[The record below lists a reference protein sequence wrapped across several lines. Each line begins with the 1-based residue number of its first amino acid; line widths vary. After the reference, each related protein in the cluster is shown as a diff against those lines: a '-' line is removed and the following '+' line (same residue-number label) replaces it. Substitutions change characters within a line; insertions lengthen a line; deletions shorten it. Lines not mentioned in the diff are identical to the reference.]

1 MTVAASLRSA
11 AAIRAVA
18 AGTLAFAVLGVP
30 DGGTGVAWPF
40 MRADLHQ
47 PLDAL
52 GLTTVALTAGAVGV
66 SALSGRLTRRLG
78 VVSLLVLASV
88 ISGVA
93 LAGVAASPVWAVVV
107 VCFLLLGCGGGLI
120 DAVVQAHVVSRH
132 GLRSM
137 SALHAGYG
145 AGVTLGPLLVTALL
159 TAGAGWRAGYACMA
173 ALYVAVIAAC
183 VLTRDAWQPVSD
195 GDGDRLRRAAAGSDA
210 ASREV
215 RPPSVGLSLLL
226 FFLVTG
232 MELSA
237 MLWSFTFLTGA
248 RGIATTAAG
257 VAVGGF
263 FGVQTLTRI
272 GLATLGHRVTAAAVL
287 RACCVAIGAGAA
299 LMLLL
304 PGASSI
310 AGLMVAGSGLGG
322 VYPSLMVASSGSL
335 GTRRAQS
342 VVGYQVAAANL
353 GAAAGS
359 GLTGVVLAR
368 AGVGA
373 FPVVLLAVV
382 AAVAVLVMALPRRAS
397 VH

>member
-1 MTVAASLRSA
+1 MTSAASLRSA
-11 AAIRAVA
+11 SALRAVV

-52 GLTTVALTAGAVGV
+52 GLTTVAATAGAVGV

-78 VVSLLVLASV
+78 VVRPLVLASL
-88 ISGVA
+88 ISGAA
-93 LAGVAASPVWAVVV
+93 LTGVSVSPVWAVVV
-107 VCFLLLGCGGGLI
+107 LCFLLLGCGGGLI
-120 DAVVQAHVVSRH
+120 DAVVQAYVVSRH

-145 AGVTLGPLLVTALL
+145 AGVTLGPLLVTALV

-173 ALYVAVIAAC
+173 ALYAVVIAAC
-183 VLTRDAWQPVSD
+183 VLTRDAWQPATDVDSQ
-195 GDGDRLRRAAAGSDA
+195 GAQAPAGV

-248 RGIATTAAG
+248 RGIGTAPAG
-257 VAVGGF
+257 IAVGGF
-263 FGVQTLTRI
+263 FGLEMLTRI
-272 GLATLGHRVTAAAVL
+272 GLATWGHRVSAPTVL
-287 RACCVAIGAGAA
+287 RACCAAIGAGAA

-304 PGASSI
+304 PGTSSLV
-310 AGLMVAGSGLGG
+310 GLAVAGTGLGG

-335 GTRRAQS
+335 GTHRAQA

-373 FPVVLLAVV
+373 FPLVLLVIVAVV
-382 AAVAVLVMALPRRAS
+382 ALLVAALPRRAS

>member
-1 MTVAASLRSA
+1 M
-11 AAIRAVA
+11 RAVA

-40 MRADLHQ
+40 IRADLHQ

-52 GLTTVALTAGAVGV
+52 GLTTAALTAGGV
-66 SALSGRLTRRLG
+66 AMSALSGRLTRRLG
-78 VVSLLVLASV
+78 VVPLLVVAAA
-88 ISGVA
+88 ISGAA
-93 LAGVAASPVWAVVV
+93 LAGIAVSPVWALVVV
-107 VCFLLLGCGGGLI
+107 GFLLLGCGGGLI
-120 DAVVQAHVVSRH
+120 DSVVQAHVVSRH

-145 AGVTLGPLLVTALL
+145 VGVTVGPLLMTALV
-159 TAGAGWRAGYACMA
+159 TVGAGWRAGYACMA
-173 ALYVAVIAAC
+173 ALYAAVIAAC
-183 VLTRDAWQPVSD
+183 VAS
-195 GDGDRLRRAAAGSDA
+195 RRAWLPADDDGVGRAADTA
-210 ASREV
+210 AVPSPSL
-215 RPPSVGLSLLL
+215 RPPHVGLSLLL

-232 MELSA
+232 MEVA
-237 MLWSFTFLTGA
+237 AILWSFTFLTAA
-248 RGIATTAAG
+248 RGVGTAAAG
-257 VAVGGF
+257 LAVGGF
-263 FGVQTLTRI
+263 FGVQTLTRV
-272 GLATLGHRVTAAAVL
+272 GLAALGHRITVHAVL
-287 RACCVAIGAGAA
+287 RACCAAIVAGAL

-310 AGLMVAGSGLGG
+310 AGMVIAGTGLGG

-335 GTRRAQS
+335 GSERAQA

-373 FPVVLLAVV
+373 FPVVLLAIVGAV
-382 AAVAVLVMALPRRAS
+382 TLLLAAWRRGAS

>member
-1 MTVAASLRSA
+1 
-11 AAIRAVA
+11 
-18 AGTLAFAVLGVP
+18 
-30 DGGTGVAWPF
+30 

-52 GLTTVALTAGAVGV
+52 GLTTAALTAGGV
-66 SALSGRLTRRLG
+66 AMSALSGRLTRRLG
-78 VVSLLVLASV
+78 VVPLLVVAAA

-93 LAGVAASPVWAVVV
+93 LVGVAVSPVWALVVV
-107 VCFLLLGCGGGLI
+107 GFLLLGCGGGLI
-120 DAVVQAHVVSRH
+120 DSVVQAHVVSRH

-145 AGVTLGPLLVTALL
+145 VGVTVGPLLMTALV
-159 TAGAGWRAGYACMA
+159 TVGAGWRAGYACMA
-173 ALYVAVIAAC
+173 VLYVAVIAAS
-183 VLTRDAWQPVSD
+183 VAS
-195 GDGDRLRRAAAGSDA
+195 RRAWLPADDDGGGRAADTA
-210 ASREV
+210 ATGVVPSPSL
-215 RPPSVGLSLLL
+215 RPPRVGLSLLL

-232 MELSA
+232 MEVA
-237 MLWSFTFLTGA
+237 AILWSFTFLTAA
-248 RGIATTAAG
+248 RGVGTAAAG
-257 VAVGGF
+257 LAVGGF
-263 FGVQTLTRI
+263 FAVQTLTRV
-272 GLATLGHRVTAAAVL
+272 GLAALGHRITVLAVL
-287 RACCVAIGAGAA
+287 RACCAAIVAGAL

-304 PGASSI
+304 PGVSSI
-310 AGLMVAGSGLGG
+310 AGMVIAGTGLGG

-335 GTRRAQS
+335 GSQRAQA

-382 AAVAVLVMALPRRAS
+382 GTVTLLLAAWRRGAS